1 MEGGRLQPSKYAR
14 RVGDETQSYFLE
26 LGGRLREAEDEE
38 ERAAI
43 AAGAL
48 EEVRGHELQVATDLE
63 CSRVL
68 EAMLP
73 LAQPTELHSFLSALT
88 QDDERVYTLVTNPY
102 GSHVTEALLK
112 TLAKSPDLAPEV
124 GAFVGLEDLG
134 KFCRALAAN
143 LADVATNRYGSHV
156 ARKLVSFLAGQGG
169 EKDASAKSYGPA
181 GRKHGGIESRVGG
194 NVGPGGG
201 SGAVPAPLFPDL
213 LALIAQAVLDFPQDW
228 VRDLV
233 RHEYASPFFQVLL
246 HSLRKHPSLR
256 QTVAALLGVP
266 PEGRQGEEVSL
277 TGLDSR
283 DVARMCVS
291 KSGSHLVEAIVQTC
305 PADLAGQLARVDC
318 FAEGL
323 LKLAR
328 HPCGNFV
335 VQAMFGAVDSG
346 AMLRGLLNQLLPEFQ
361 TLLETRRAGV
371 VTSALAAAQ
380 RVQSMESEAVEAL
393 FKALAAFR
401 EVEGDAPA
409 SDLDLLLRLDT
420 YTGGQPPRGG
430 EAKGAFSLLGCVIA
444 STALKMSPS
453 GPAGRLSESL
463 LQNSEEKLSS
473 LAFDRSGVHVL
484 EAFLQGPHRAHD
496 KGRLVSKLSA
506 SFVDLAC
513 EASGSYLMEK
523 CFDACTGRV
532 KEDIVRALAGD
543 FKRVSRSRRGPTL
556 VRRCHLEAYLTSPE
570 VWQKQVAREQK
581 THSIVEEILAPASG
595 RGKKRERQERKRAR
609 EAEAAAANGTEL
621 TPEPKEKKKKKTKD
635 KDKDKGKGR

>member
-1 MEGGRLQPSKYAR
+1 M
-14 RVGDETQSYFLE
+14 
-26 LGGRLREAEDEE
+26 
-38 ERAAI
+38 
-43 AAGAL
+43 
-48 EEVRGHELQVATDLE
+48 ATDLE

-73 LAQPTELHSFLSALT
+73 LAQPAELHSFLSALA

-102 GSHVTEALLK
+102 GSHVTEVLLR
-112 TLAKSPDLAPEV
+112 TLAKSPDLAPEL

-134 KFCRALAAN
+134 KFCRAVAAN
-143 LADVATNRYGSHV
+143 MADVATNRYGSHV

-194 NVGPGGG
+194 NAGAGGG

-213 LALIAQAVLDFPQDW
+213 LALIAQAVLDFPPDW

-246 HSLRKHPSLR
+246 HGLRKHPSLP
-256 QTVAALLGVP
+256 QAVAALLGVP
-266 PEGRQGEEVSL
+266 PESRQGDDISL
-277 TGLDSR
+277 SDLDSR

-291 KSGSHLVEAIVQTC
+291 KSGSHLAEAIVQTC

-335 VQAMFGAVDSG
+335 VQALFGAVDSG
-346 AMLRGLLNQLLPEFQ
+346 AALRVLLGQLLPEFQ

-380 RVQSMESEAVEAL
+380 RVEGMESEAVEAL
-393 FKALAAFR
+393 FKALAAFK
-401 EVEGDAPA
+401 EAAGDVSA
-409 SDLDLLLRLDT
+409 SELDVLLHLDT

-430 EAKGAFSLLGCVIA
+430 KASSSGAFSLLGCVIA
-444 STALKMSPS
+444 STALKMPPS
-453 GPAGRLSESL
+453 GPAGRLSELL
-463 LQNSEEKLSS
+463 LQAPDEEVAS

-496 KGRLVSKLSA
+496 KGRLVSKLST

-523 CFDACTGRV
+523 CFDACTGRA
-532 KEDIVRALAGD
+532 KEHIVQALAGD

-581 THSIVEEILAPASG
+581 AHSIVEEILAPASG
-595 RGKKRERQERKRAR
+595 RSKKRERQERKRAR
-609 EAEAAAANGTEL
+609 EAEAAAANGTERS
-621 TPEPKEKKKKKTKD
+621 PEPKEKKKKKRKE
-635 KDKDKGKGR
+635 KGK